1 MMLNRMFIR
10 IAQMAAEVMPE
21 SNMVRN
27 QLGEEPQQLGEDRGD
42 EKAEHAGDDES
53 AVDRL

>member
-1 MMLNRMFIR
+1 
-10 IAQMAAEVMPE
+10 MAAEVMPE